1 MCHNDI
7 HMIIGP
13 LESSDRVKDELD
25 CAQPCLIENNH
36 KDYNKDGEDKAEK
49 CQEDCYLKGTVSSFS
64 LPKY

>member
-25 CAQPCLIENNH
+25 CAQPCLIED
-36 KDYNKDGEDKAEK
+36 KPEDYNEDNGEKAEE
-49 CQEDCYLKGTVSSFS
+49 CQKACYLKGRVSSTS
-64 LPKY
+64 GPNY